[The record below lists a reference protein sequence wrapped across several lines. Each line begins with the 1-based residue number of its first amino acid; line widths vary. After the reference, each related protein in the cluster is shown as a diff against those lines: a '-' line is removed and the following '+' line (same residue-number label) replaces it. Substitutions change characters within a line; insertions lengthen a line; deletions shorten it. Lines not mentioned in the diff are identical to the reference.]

1 MSLFVPQQPN
11 APTTPDQAPNSQ
23 AKARPGFSDALGDR
37 QLSMDNTIGTT
48 VEVLKFKKEFGDAT
62 PFEAA
67 LRKRV
72 DDLRKMLHPSLPTLR
87 GVDRLPDGE
96 LALISDHVPGRRLSE
111 ILQTARGPVFA
122 VELIRQLTPA
132 LATIQRP
139 NPDLSHGL
147 VTADRV
153 IVTREGRLVI
163 VEHAIGSAIESLKY
177 PAAKLRSQFGLAIHE
192 TGGPVRLDQRMD
204 VIQLGFV
211 ALTLLL
217 GRRVDPSAFRT
228 GIPALLDEFTQ
239 AAPRDAAAL
248 RPWFE
253 RALQIGERPFET
265 AEDALDALEE
275 LPENDELGHKGP
287 QRSILMFKSQGA
299 EQTAPPLRAVPA
311 PERAESTEKPAGSSG
326 EKDAAKVHPQPP
338 IAAHAAVETTID
350 EDDDRF
356 DETETDDMAITAR
369 TSRKMMWVAAGF
381 AVLSAAQAAVI
392 VMLVMRQS
400 PSLIPAAAAAPL
412 APVVSAPASPA
423 MVLPPVAPP
432 PATTTTAAAALATA
446 KPAEPVPAETPL
458 LGRIG
463 GVRVTTA
470 GVELQ
475 VFQDGSLLGTTA
487 GPIALPEGSHTL
499 DFVNEQ
505 LGYRSR
511 QTVAVKA
518 GQLAALKLTLPQ
530 GRININATP
539 WANVWINGNAAG
551 ETPIANL
558 TLPIGNH
565 EIVFRHPQ
573 LGEQRLTATVKA
585 DGVARISASFQ
596 R

>member
-11 APTTPDQAPNSQ
+11 VPTAPDQAPSSQ
-23 AKARPGFSDALGDR
+23 GKARPGFSDALGDR
-37 QLSMDNTIGTT
+37 QISMDNTIGTT
-48 VEVLKFKKEFGDAT
+48 VEVLKFKKEFSAAA

-139 NPDLSHGL
+139 NPELSHGL

-163 VEHAIGSAIESLKY
+163 VEHALGSAIESLKL
-177 PAAKLRSQFGLAIHE
+177 PPAKLQSQFGLALHA
-192 TGGPVRLDQRMD
+192 TSGPVRLDQRMD

-217 GRRVDPSAFRT
+217 GRRVDPSAFRV
-228 GIPALLDEFTQ
+228 GIPELLDEFTQ
-239 AAPRDAAAL
+239 SAPRDSAAL

-253 RALQIGERPFET
+253 RALQIGERSFET

-287 QRSILMFKSQGA
+287 QRSILMFRAGDQP
-299 EQTAPPLRAVPA
+299 TPPLRAVPA
-311 PERAESTEKPAGSSG
+311 PDRPASEKQQSSPAEK
-326 EKDAAKVHPQPP
+326 KDAAKVQPP
-338 IAAHAAVETTID
+338 PAASRPAAEPIID

-356 DETETDDMAITAR
+356 EETETDDMATTAR

-400 PSLIPAAAAAPL
+400 PDLIPAAAAAPL
-412 APVVSAPASPA
+412 EPVASVPAPPPFVPSATASPA
-423 MVLPPVAPP
+423 ATTVPAAVPAPP
-432 PATTTTAAAALATA
+432 
-446 KPAEPVPAETPL
+446 KPAEAVPADAPL

-463 GVRVTTA
+463 GVRVTA
-470 GVELQ
+470 SVELQ

-487 GPIALPEGSHTL
+487 GPIALTEGSHTL
-499 DFVNEQ
+499 DFVNES

-518 GQLAALKLTLPQ
+518 GQLAAVRLTLPQ
-530 GRININATP
+530 GKININATP